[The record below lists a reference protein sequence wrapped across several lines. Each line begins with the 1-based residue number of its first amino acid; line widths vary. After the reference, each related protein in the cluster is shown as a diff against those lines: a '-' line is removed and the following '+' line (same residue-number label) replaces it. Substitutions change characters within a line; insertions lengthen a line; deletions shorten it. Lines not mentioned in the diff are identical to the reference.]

1 MKSFIPN
8 IFEKLVHLVGFI
20 IRIYHDAWP
29 PKCQIHIFYKEK
41 YIEQIM
47 NTKILG
53 LRTDNHINLKNHIEQ
68 MIPKL
73 SEACN
78 AIKSMVL
85 TSNVNTLKSIYY
97 ACFHSIIKY
106 GIIFW
111 GNASNSTKIFTSQ
124 KQIIR
129 IMTVAQ
135 PKTCC
140 RNLFTQSET
149 PSIPCLYI
157 Q

>member
-1 MKSFIPN
+1 M
-8 IFEKLVHLVGFI
+8 HLVGFI
-20 IRIYHDAWP
+20 IRIYHDAQSP
-29 PKCQIHIFYKEK
+29 ECQIHICYKEK
-41 YIEQIM
+41 YTEQTM

-53 LRTDNHINLKNHIEQ
+53 LQTDNHINWKNHTEQ

-78 AIKSMVL
+78 AIRSMAH
-85 TSNVNTLKSIYY
+85 TSNINTLKSIYY

-111 GNASNSTKIFTSQ
+111 GNSSNSANIFTSQ

-129 IMTVAQ
+129 TMAAAQ

-140 RNLFTQSET
+140 RNLFTQLET